1 MNMFWLDGQLHQQ
14 SAIAVSAD
22 DPALKF
28 GASVFTTLRLYG
40 KSLKHPL
47 THWDGHRDRVTYS
60 LQTFHWPQ
68 PDWSQVY
75 TGCAQLAQ
83 HYPVLRIA
91 ILPDGREL
99 ITGRALPVNLAARQ
113 RQGVVAWLAGAEYA
127 RSLPAHKTGNY
138 LASWLAIQQA
148 RHHGASEAIL
158 TNSAGEWLETSTGN
172 LWGWKDGHWWTPPLS
187 CGILPGLMRQRLMA
201 HLVKQQLIK
210 EAIWPPQWPPQFE
223 AVAYSSCVVELLPI
237 RTIIGPKTKLE
248 YNPSHPALAELRQ
261 LFCQT
266 DPGS

>member
-1 MNMFWLDGQLHQQ
+1 MFWFDGRLNQHSDMNL
-14 SAIAVSAD
+14 SAD

-28 GASVFTTLRLYG
+28 GASVFTTMRLYER
-40 KSLKHPL
+40 SLEHPL
-47 THWDGHRDRVTYS
+47 TYWEGHRDRVSHS

-68 PDWSQVY
+68 PDWLRVY
-75 TGCAQLAQ
+75 TGCTQLAE

-91 ILPDGREL
+91 VFPDGREL
-99 ITGRALPVNLAARQ
+99 ITGRQLPADLATQQ
-113 RQGVVAWLAGAEYA
+113 RQGVMAWVAEGYA

-148 RHHGASEAIL
+148 RHHGASEVIL
-158 TNSAGEWLETSTGN
+158 TNPAGEWLETSTGN

-187 CGILPGLMRQRLMA
+187 CGILPGLVRQRLMA
-201 HLVKQQLIK
+201 HLKQRVK
-210 EAIWPPQWPPQFE
+210 EALWSSQWTAEFE
-223 AVAYSSCVVELLPI
+223 AVAYSNCVVELLPI

-248 YNPSHPALAELRQ
+248 YNPTHPALAELRQ